1 MKNPRKI
8 DDVINDVTNLDGIDW
23 KYYTLEKD
31 DTSYSSTVKPLRAM
45 RTIMMI
51 LMGILAAAGTCLLVL
66 VITHSIKNELVK

>member
-66 VITHSIKNELVK
+66 VRIP

>member
-31 DTSYSSTVKPLRAM
+31 DTSYSSTVKPL
-45 RTIMMI
+45 T
-51 LMGILAAAGTCLLVL
+51 VL
-66 VITHSIKNELVK
+66 CGGQ